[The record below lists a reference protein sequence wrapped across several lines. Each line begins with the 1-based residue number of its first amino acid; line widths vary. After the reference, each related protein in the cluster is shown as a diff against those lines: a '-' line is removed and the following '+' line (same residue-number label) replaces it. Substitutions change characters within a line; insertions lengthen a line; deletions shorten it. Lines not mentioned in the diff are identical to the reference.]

1 MQADKHNNLAYNAD
15 LRPFAYTL
23 RQTFTKA
30 EACLWK
36 YALRAGQMKG
46 YTFRRQRPV
55 LGYIADF
62 MCQPLM
68 LIIEVDG
75 GIHKDDLVAAKD
87 QIRQK
92 ELEAAGFTVLR
103 FENEMVLHRMA
114 EVKLNLEMWIE
125 DYERVHGVTPKLRKA
140 S

>member
-1 MQADKHNNLAYNAD
+1 MVCARGIDTVFTFARHMQADKHNNLAYNAD
-15 LRPFAYTL
+15 LQPFAYSL
-23 RQTFTKA
+23 RQTLTKA

-46 YTFRRQRPV
+46 YIFRRQRPV
-55 LGYIADF
+55 LQYIADF

-87 QIRQK
+87 
-92 ELEAAGFTVLR
+92 
-103 FENEMVLHRMA
+103 
-114 EVKLNLEMWIE
+114 
-125 DYERVHGVTPKLRKA
+125 
-140 S
+140 

>member
-1 MQADKHNNLAYNAD
+1 
-15 LRPFAYTL
+15 
-23 RQTFTKA
+23 
-30 EACLWK
+30 
-36 YALRAGQMKG
+36 MKG

-55 LGYIADF
+55 LRYIADF

-75 GIHKDDLVAAKD
+75 GIHKDDLVAAND
-87 QIRQK
+87 HQRQQ

-103 FENEMVLHRMA
+103 FDNEVVLNRMA
-114 EVKLNLEMWIE
+114 DVKLNLEMWIE
-125 DYERVHGVTPKLRKA
+125 DYERVHGVSPKSRKT